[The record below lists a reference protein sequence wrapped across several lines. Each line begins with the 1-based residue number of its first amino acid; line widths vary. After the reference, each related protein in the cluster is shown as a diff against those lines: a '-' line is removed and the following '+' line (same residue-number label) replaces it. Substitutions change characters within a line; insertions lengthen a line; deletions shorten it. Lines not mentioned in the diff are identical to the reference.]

1 MSNVMDSGMDMKVPC
16 DYKNELHVVKKERKN
31 ELKVRK
37 DELTDSGLA
46 LRMLAKAIPGRKIK
60 KRDFEYFVKELDIL
74 MDNIKNE
81 IKKAQYK
88 INSLK
93 GEAFGIPD
101 RNVYSETQKLL
112 AKNNLKLKKMLDKL

>member
-1 MSNVMDSGMDMKVPC
+1 MDSGMDMKVPC
-16 DYKNELHVVKKERKN
+16 DYKNELQVVKKERKN

-37 DELTDSGLA
+37 GELTDSGLA
-46 LRMLAKAIPGRKIK
+46 LRMLAKVTIPGRKIK

-81 IKKAQYK
+81 IKKAQNK

-101 RNVYSETQKLL
+101 RIVYSETQQLL
-112 AKNNLKLKKMLDKL
+112 VKNNLKLKKMLDKL